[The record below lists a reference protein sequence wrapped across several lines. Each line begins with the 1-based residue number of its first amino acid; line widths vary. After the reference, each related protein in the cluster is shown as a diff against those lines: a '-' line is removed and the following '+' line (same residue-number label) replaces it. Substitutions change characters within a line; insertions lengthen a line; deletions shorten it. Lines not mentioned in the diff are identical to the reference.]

1 MATVVS
7 KQNPKPFLYLT
18 LLPNRLSI
26 KALLGLVKMQVTEQ
40 VVFSALQ
47 TMWWQG

>member
-7 KQNPKPFLYLT
+7 KQNPKPLLYLT
-18 LLPNRLSI
+18 LLPYRLSI

-40 VVFSALQ
+40 VILSALQ
-47 TMWWQG
+47 IMWWQG

>member
-7 KQNPKPFLYLT
+7 KQNPRPPLDLT
-18 LLPNRLSI
+18 LLTNHRSI

-40 VVFSALQ
+40 VILSALQ
-47 TMWWQG
+47 TMWWEG